1 MVLILVGFFI
11 IIGIIVLQDSEVQ
24 YYLNDYKS
32 MEDDLVT
39 TKLKLNALKV
49 VITFFA
55 VCINFCYMIISYIVV
70 SKARRFMLNDSSNQF
85 HVNNPGESKYVYV
98 QP

>member
-1 MVLILVGFFI
+1 MVLILVGFLI

-32 MEDDLVT
+32 MENDLVI

-49 VITFFA
+49 LITFFA
-55 VCINFCYMIISYIVV
+55 VFINFCYMTISYIAVN
-70 SKARRFMLNDSSNQF
+70 KARRFMLNDSSNQIN
-85 HVNNPGESKYVYV
+85 VNNPRGSKYVYV